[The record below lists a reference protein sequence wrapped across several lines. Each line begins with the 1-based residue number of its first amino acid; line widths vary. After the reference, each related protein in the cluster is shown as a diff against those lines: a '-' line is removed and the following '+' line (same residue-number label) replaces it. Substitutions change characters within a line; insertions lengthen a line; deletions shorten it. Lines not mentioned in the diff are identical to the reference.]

1 MIKNIR
7 RREKMKKKTA
17 EQKYRE
23 LISFV
28 QVLSIRARGEGK
40 QEVYENLRNLEK
52 YLEKTRAQSHL
63 CMLSEK
69 KRTENV
75 KYEELLKYINKT
87 YDGTEAS
94 LNAICREIEKR
105 KKIEAQQK
113 YREVTSYIK
122 ILSYRAINE
131 NNTQVYAKLNRLTI
145 YLDEVKKQK
154 DLCQISEKD
163 RTENVRYEEV
173 LGYINDQ
180 YDGTEETLK
189 TICRELDKREDID
202 EVLKYHDKK
211 NNEKKE
217 EER

>member
-131 NNTQVYAKLNRLTI
+131 NNTQIYAKLNRLAT

-163 RTENVRYEEV
+163 RIENVRYEEV